1 MKTLLQLAI
10 AILALAASLSAH
22 ATLNIFACEPEWA
35 ALSKE
40 LGADKVSVYQ
50 ATTALQDPHRIE
62 ARPSLIA
69 RMRSA
74 DLLVCAGADLEVGW
88 LPVLLQTSGNGKVQL
103 GQPGYFMAADFVNK
117 LEVPTVVDRAQ
128 GDVHPYGN
136 PHTHLDPRN
145 IGRVAQAL
153 IERLGKVDAA
163 NAAFYQARGKD
174 FLARWEKAIAEWQVR
189 AAPLK
194 GMKMVAYHKDEVY
207 LMNWLGMVAMMNIEP
222 KPGIPPSA
230 GHLADLLAKL
240 QAQPADVITRGAYQ
254 DPKAAEWLSERT
266 KIPAVTLPYT
276 VGGTPEAKDLFSF
289 FDDTINRLLKAKK
302 PV

>member
-1 MKTLLQLAI
+1 MKTTLQWICVLLAI
-10 AILALAASLSAH
+10 ASSPFAQGAVD
-22 ATLNIFACEPEWA
+22 IFACEPEWA

-40 LGADKVSVYQ
+40 IGADKVSIYQ

-74 DLLVCAGADLEVGW
+74 DLLVCTGADLEAGW
-88 LPVLLQTSGNGKVQL
+88 LPVLIQTAGNSKIRA
-103 GQPGYFMAADFVNK
+103 GQPGYFMASDFVQK
-117 LEVPTVVDRAQ
+117 LEVPTSVDRAH

-136 PHTHLDPRN
+136 PHVHLDPNN

-153 IERLGKVDAA
+153 AQRLSTLDAG
-163 NAAFYQARGKD
+163 NAAHYQARAKD
-174 FLARWEKAIAEWQVR
+174 FDSRWQKAIAQWQVK

-194 GMKMVAYHKDEVY
+194 GMKLVPYHKDEVY
-207 LMNWLGMVAMMNIEP
+207 LIHWLGMVEMINIEP

-230 GHLADLLAKL
+230 GHLAQLLGKL
-240 QAQPADVITRGAYQ
+240 KEQPADIIARGAYQ

-266 KIPAVTLPYT
+266 GIPAVTLPYT
-276 VGGTPEAKDLFSF
+276 VGGTPEAKDLFGLFEDS
-289 FDDTINRLLKAKK
+289 IGRLLKAKK
-302 PV
+302 PA

>member
-1 MKTLLQLAI
+1 MKTLSLLAI
-10 AILALAASLSAH
+10 ALLALAGSVSVH
-22 ATLNIFACEPEWA
+22 AAINIFACEPEWA

-40 LGADKVSVYQ
+40 LGGDKVSVYQ

-74 DLLVCAGADLEVGW
+74 DLVVCAGADLEVGW
-88 LPVLLQTSGNGKVQL
+88 LPVLLQTSGNNKVQL

-117 LEVPTVVDRAQ
+117 LEVPTVVDRSQ

-145 IGRVAQAL
+145 IARVAPAL
-153 IERLGKVDAA
+153 IERLGKVDAS
-163 NAAFYQARGKD
+163 NAAFYQAKGKD
-174 FLARWEKAIAEWQVR
+174 FLARWDKAIAEWQAR

-207 LMNWLGMVAMMNIEP
+207 LMNWLGMVEMMNIEP

-302 PV
+302 SV